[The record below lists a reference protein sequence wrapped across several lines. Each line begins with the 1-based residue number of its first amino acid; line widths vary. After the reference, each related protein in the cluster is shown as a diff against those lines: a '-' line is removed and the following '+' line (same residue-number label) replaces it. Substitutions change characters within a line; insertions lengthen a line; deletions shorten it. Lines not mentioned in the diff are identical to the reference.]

1 MIPRQFIDFIQSTE
15 LGNTAE
21 FWMQY
26 TNHVDLCLTLIKVVK
41 TNNFHLYRYCFIQ
54 MYDLFFAYSG
64 QNDARYP
71 TFCSI
76 YMIYVDENHP
86 GAEELLKREVFSVA
100 RSSTPGNRCAVDKK
114 IEKTC
119 MKHAKSKGGGMGV
132 CISGISNNPEA
143 YQRCARTIHQRS

>member
-1 MIPRQFIDFIQSTE
+1 MTPRQFIDFIQSTE

-64 QNDARYP
+64 QNYARYP

-76 YMIYVDENHP
+76 YMIYVDENRP

-100 RSSTPGNRCAVDKK
+100 RSSTPGNRCAVDK
-114 IEKTC
+114 
-119 MKHAKSKGGGMGV
+119 KGGGMGV